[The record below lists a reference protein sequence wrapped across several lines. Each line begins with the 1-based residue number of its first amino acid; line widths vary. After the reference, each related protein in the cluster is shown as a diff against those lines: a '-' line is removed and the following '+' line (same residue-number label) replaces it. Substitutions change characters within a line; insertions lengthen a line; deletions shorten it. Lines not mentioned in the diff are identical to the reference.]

1 MMWTL
6 MWFSTG
12 SGADDLAVCS
22 ERRSGGPSAAA
33 GGAEGRRRCDD
44 VLDLCVV
51 CCGSL
56 GRVCLSQIQCSELT
70 AERHRLQ
77 EQLKLMSEQQ
87 QRASSSYQL
96 SLTALQ
102 DQCTA
107 AKVLQWPQDCLLSL
121 LDAHSPAACPSAQ
134 SCRQTEALTL
144 GCFPQ
149 DTRASF
155 SAVLL
160 TKHNYSSPSAPNKSW
175 ATETRGNASEFHAQ
189 GKRTHDFIH

>member
-1 MMWTL
+1 M
-6 MWFSTG
+6 
-12 SGADDLAVCS
+12 
-22 ERRSGGPSAAA
+22 
-33 GGAEGRRRCDD
+33 
-44 VLDLCVV
+44 V

-107 AKVLQWPQDCLLSL
+107 AKVLQ
-121 LDAHSPAACPSAQ
+121 
-134 SCRQTEALTL
+134 
-144 GCFPQ
+144 
-149 DTRASF
+149 
-155 SAVLL
+155 
-160 TKHNYSSPSAPNKSW
+160 
-175 ATETRGNASEFHAQ
+175 
-189 GKRTHDFIH
+189 